1 MKKNLKYLLVG
12 IGTSLIL
19 PTLTHAA
26 TMSLDD
32 EKINGNTATYS
43 LNYTGAEGDS
53 NSIKFDININ
63 TNVGIKV
70 SKDASMSGQCSE
82 SGCYL
87 DMPTTYVAGE
97 KIKIADITL
106 TNTLVIEKDA
116 TINLNN
122 STLNCGNSTLFINN
136 GKVTINGEEEGKITS
151 QATTAIEINDGT
163 LTINGGDI
171 ETTQWGID
179 VKGTGKVIFNNGTI
193 TSQEGCITPWNYS
206 SVVIN
211 GGTLASKDNYVI
223 GTNGRSTETGKT
235 KYITINGGTLI
246 GRKPVTAGYISC
258 GIYSPNAGKVV
269 LNGGKILSEAGC
281 GILMRAGS
289 VECNGTLIETKGNE
303 EGWVGDSKQKV
314 NCAGIVYDSLSN
326 YPDKKTLKLKIGRN
340 TEIKAENKK
349 DIELY
354 LAEGDQANII
364 DDRR

>member
-1 MKKNLKYLLVG
+1 MKQALSIGKITKKTYCSNCFSILSWNSPEIEKNGVLKCPTCGSLVNYSNATIDFSNQIEKENIAIVVNG
-12 IGTSLIL
+12 I
-19 PTLTHAA
+19 AY
-26 TMSLDD
+26 D
-32 EKINGNTATYS
+32 ENN
-43 LNYTGAEGDS
+43 LEEGLR
-53 NSIKFDININ
+53 DIGRHGGEISMN
-63 TNVGIKV
+63 
-70 SKDASMSGQCSE
+70 KD
-82 SGCYL
+82 
-87 DMPTTYVAGE
+87 
-97 KIKIADITL
+97 IAL

-136 GKVTINGEEEGKITS
+136 GKVTINGGEEGKITS
-151 QATTAIEINDGT
+151 QATTAIEVNDGI

-171 ETTQWGID
+171 ETTQWGVD
-179 VKGTGKVIFNNGTI
+179 VKGAGKIIFNNGTI

-206 SVVIN
+206 SVIIN

-258 GIYSPNAGKVV
+258 GIYSSNTGKVV

-303 EGWVGDSKQKV
+303 EGWIGDSKQKV

-364 DDRR
+364 DDRRQ